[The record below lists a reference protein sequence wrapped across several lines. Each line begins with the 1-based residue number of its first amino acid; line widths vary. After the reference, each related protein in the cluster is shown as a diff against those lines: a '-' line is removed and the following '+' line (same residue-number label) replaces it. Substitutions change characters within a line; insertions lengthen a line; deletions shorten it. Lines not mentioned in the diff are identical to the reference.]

1 MAPNLSFKV
10 KSCETCVITA
20 LAISALF
27 DNVQISI
34 SVNDKLLGG
43 DIYIYIYFKASSA
56 VNYYYLCFTEGL

>member
-43 DIYIYIYFKASSA
+43 DIYIYIF
-56 VNYYYLCFTEGL
+56 

>member
-43 DIYIYIYFKASSA
+43 DIYIYILKQALLLTTIIFALLKD
-56 VNYYYLCFTEGL
+56 FD